1 MIPSHKIHC
10 WNALHIM
17 IAPLILVGCSQWS
30 LGQQEMWMS
39 STDANIIKRA
49 SKQSKPLFQL
59 PIGHSYVQN
68 MQRLEENLLFMGLRE
83 TTPRL
88 KSSEYLM
95 LHAETG
101 EILWRWPCQKG
112 DYSTFWITKGHV
124 ILKKEDGKKNTL
136 LALDKKTGKQTWS
149 KAFKKGNIEFLI
161 APETEHLITYT
172 FEKED
177 ITVESFLLQTGN
189 SVWKNSW
196 SETFDGVPF
205 ALFDDNKI
213 FVFKE
218 TITVID
224 VASGQKE
231 YNVNQGRVQNDSY
244 LLPAFD
250 QQFLYYVDQDHKLK
264 ALNKLDGSL
273 LWEKPFDTSSTPTN
287 ISITNDNL
295 YVRVEGSRRT
305 FQLFKVDKQNGEM
318 RWNTDFPE
326 ALTSNLLEVE
336 QTLYAA
342 SASSLYA
349 TNLETGEM
357 RFKKSI
363 TRVGQSFPTAL
374 RIADSTIVFVG
385 ELAIAGFDHKTGK
398 ERYKYGFSP
407 VELNLHLNGLDA
419 SLPRL
424 SNDLSAINNTRVDN
438 STSTMGSKQ
447 RAYYQKMADES
458 YSDYLKYRNENLPGS
473 SYRTNMARHRSRMY
487 SGMARMQAGLNV
499 SFAILELGDAL
510 EQMIQAQ
517 TTEAEIRKQE
527 YFRKSILK
535 VYQNALK
542 EDIVIR
548 PNSENYGAD
557 DNYVSVS
564 LIALATGERQN
575 LLLSPQYRQ
584 YGLWNLIDTE
594 KKIIYH
600 HGVGMD
606 PKQYKLSK
614 SRVAPLVSFKLVET
628 FLIAQ
633 PY

>member
-17 IAPLILVGCSQWS
+17 IALLILVGCSQWS

-68 MQRLEENLLFMGLRE
+68 MQRLEENLLFIGLRE

-124 ILKKEDGKKNTL
+124 ILKKEDGKKTTL
-136 LALDKKTGKQTWS
+136 LALDKKTGKQAWS
-149 KAFKKGNIEFLI
+149 TAFKNGNIEFLI
-161 APETEHLITYT
+161 ATESEHWITYS
-172 FEKED
+172 FEKEN
-177 ITVESFLLQTGN
+177 ITVESFSLQTGN

-205 ALFDDNKI
+205 ALLDDDII
-213 FVFKE
+213 FVFTE
-218 TITVID
+218 SITAID
-224 VASGQKE
+224 VTSGQKK
-231 YNVNQGRVQNDSY
+231 YSVNWGRVRNDSY

-250 QQFLYYVDQDHKLK
+250 RQYLYYVDQDHKLK
-264 ALNKLDGSL
+264 ALNKSDGTL
-273 LWEKPFDTSSTPTN
+273 LWEKPHDTSSTPTN
-287 ISITNDNL
+287 ISVTENTL
-295 YVRVEGSRRT
+295 YIRSEGNGPN
-305 FQLFKVDKQNGEM
+305 FQLATASKKAGEIK
-318 RWNTDFPE
+318 WKTDFPE
-326 ALTSNLLEVE
+326 ALTSNLLEVDS
-336 QTLYAA
+336 TLYAA
-342 SASSLYA
+342 SASSLFA
-349 TNLETGEM
+349 MKKETGEIQ
-357 RFKKSI
+357 FKKNI
-363 TRVGQSFPTAL
+363 TRIGQSFPTAL

-385 ELAIAGFDHKTGK
+385 ELTVAGFDHKTGK

-424 SNDLSAINNTRVDN
+424 TDDLSAINKTKLDN
-438 STSTMGSKQ
+438 SASTMASNQ

-527 YFRKSILK
+527 YFRKSILE

-548 PNSENYGAD
+548 PNFKNYGTD
-557 DNYVSVS
+557 DNYVSIS
-564 LIALATGERQN
+564 LIALATGERKN
-575 LLLSPQYRQ
+575 LMLSPQYRQ

-594 KKIIYH
+594 KRIIYH

-614 SRVAPLVSFKLVET
+614 SRVAPMVSFKLVET